1 MQVGVI
7 TIDGRQVGTV
17 SFAIGHTPQAR
28 PYESPAA
35 EPSLGG
41 GDPGASSAHRPGAR
55 HRHEEQAGAAADKGT
70 SADKGSAP
78 RTAAS
83 GGRVAQAKQY
93 AMDQLRHEGVK
104 DENLEPAAAM
114 LTGQALAESNLN
126 PNLTHDQGTGYGI
139 YGARNE
145 RRDRM
150 LGWMAEN
157 GYPRDSL
164 EGQMKYMAHEA
175 MTGAGYGPSRDLLM
189 NAKIENLREGSDVLT
204 RNFARPAVN
213 NSTTRYYNS
222 LGALKADGTPK
233 AEAGTPAT
241 PGASANSRS
250 GALPTARG
258 VDPRITAIVG
268 AAARHLPDGYKV
280 EMTSGYRGPN
290 QVNHSGNAADFHIVD
305 PQGNVLRNRG
315 EDPGGM
321 YQTLARHAYGEQKAR
336 YPELNGKFAWG
347 GAFGTALGGGG
358 ERDLMHF
365 DVNGERGRYSDYHLS
380 RMGSVPGVQYGDP
393 VIADKDGK

>member
-1 MQVGVI
+1 
-7 TIDGRQVGTV
+7 
-17 SFAIGHTPQAR
+17 
-28 PYESPAA
+28 
-35 EPSLGG
+35 
-41 GDPGASSAHRPGAR
+41 
-55 HRHEEQAGAAADKGT
+55 
-70 SADKGSAP
+70 
-78 RTAAS
+78 
-83 GGRVAQAKQY
+83 
-93 AMDQLRHEGVK
+93 MDQLRHEGVK

-114 LTGQALAESNLN
+114 LTGQALAESSLN
-126 PNLTHDQGTGYGI
+126 PDTVHDQGTGYGI

-145 RRDRM
+145 RKDRM
-150 LGWMAEN
+150 LGWMADN
-157 GYPRDSL
+157 GYAKNSL

-175 MTGAGYGPSRDLLM
+175 MTGTGYGASRDALM
-189 NAKIENLREGSDVLT
+189 NAKVENMREGSDVLT
-204 RNFARPAVN
+204 RNFERPAVN
-213 NSTTRYYNS
+213 SSATRYYNS

-233 AEAGTPAT
+233 VDAGAT
-241 PGASANSRS
+241 PSTGGAPGTNSAA
-250 GALPTARG
+250 GDLPSAHG

-268 AAARHLPDGYKV
+268 AAAHHLPDGYKV

-321 YQTLARHAYGEQKAR
+321 YQTLARHAYGEQRAR

-380 RMGSVPGVQYGDP
+380 RMGSVPGTQYGDP
-393 VIADKDGK
+393 VTADKDAK